1 MKKLYILLT
10 ATAMTMTSTVPTHA
24 TAKPAAVSKSPL
36 IGVWE
41 TERKEDE
48 KFTAH
53 VKIAPCQGNAAN
65 ICGHIVS
72 LEQPNDPE
80 TGKPKL
86 DKHNLDEAKQKQPVL
101 GMQMMWHFQPANE
114 TLTKHTGGEIYSAG
128 TGQSYSG
135 DVELK
140 DPNTLALTGYV
151 LMFSKTQTW
160 KRVKG

>member
-80 TGKPKL
+80 TG
-86 DKHNLDEAKQKQPVL
+86 QPVL

-114 TLTKHTGGEIYSAG
+114 TLTKYTGGEIYSAG
-128 TGQSYSG
+128 TGKSYSG